1 MDTAAPGTGIG
12 DAARAVPSGRHR
24 IEQTRIWTERHVGLT
39 GLGFAVLAG
48 AVTAAVTGRMVDNPG
63 LSFTGLALLV
73 AVIGVWLASLRPLR
87 LTATRE
93 ALPRRVVVGR
103 TLTHTVEISA
113 PRATGSFLLTEQ
125 FDPMLWPDV
134 TWAVTSAGPTAAPFV
149 TQFAAAFRGVYTIG
163 PLEAIV
169 GDPFGLCRRRHRVLD
184 AVELVVHPR
193 VELVVDRITAREWED
208 PVIRPPRSLPWPTG
222 SEFYGIRDYA
232 PGDDPRRIVWSAV
245 ARTGELVV
253 REAEH
258 GITDRIA
265 VVIDTCLDNYRTGRF
280 SPAFEAA
287 VTAAAS
293 VAISHLHAG
302 FSVSVDGCHDQ
313 VVTRTRGEHRR
324 LEILDALT
332 RLQREVDDLPTALR
346 RLMRERNGAGH
357 SVILTPVLTAPV
369 ASMLQ
374 VLGSRGRSVM
384 LVLIITPET
393 DPATLRHAGNLR
405 CPVVEVA
412 PSEPLRQP
420 FWNAVG
426 GNRR

>member
-1 MDTAAPGTGIG
+1 MG
-12 DAARAVPSGRHR
+12 
-24 IEQTRIWTERHVGLT
+24 
-39 GLGFAVLAG
+39 
-48 AVTAAVTGRMVDNPG
+48 
-63 LSFTGLALLV
+63 
-73 AVIGVWLASLRPLR
+73 
-87 LTATRE
+87 
-93 ALPRRVVVGR
+93 
-103 TLTHTVEISA
+103 
-113 PRATGSFLLTEQ
+113 
-125 FDPMLWPDV
+125 
-134 TWAVTSAGPTAAPFV
+134 GP
-149 TQFAAAFRGVYTIG
+149 
-163 PLEAIV
+163 
-169 GDPFGLCRRRHRVLD
+169 GDPS
-184 AVELVVHPR
+184 AA
-193 VELVVDRITAREWED
+193 I
-208 PVIRPPRSLPWPTG
+208 LPWPTG

-265 VVIDTCLDNYRTGRF
+265 VVIDTCPDNYRTGRF